1 VTRPLV
7 VALACALTATSSAW
21 SAGAPEPEKK
31 TTPPKGATASKAPAP
46 ASKAKDKAKD
56 DAGETKS
63 PLSADGLAGL
73 ELRGIGPALTSGRI
87 GDIAVDPQDKKR
99 WFIAVASGGV
109 WKTTNAGTTFTPVF
123 DGEGSFSIGCVTIDP
138 KNPHVV
144 WVGTGENN
152 SQRSVAYGDGVYKS
166 EDGGKSWQ
174 NMGLRTS
181 EHIAKILIDPRDSN
195 VVYVAAQGPL
205 WNAGGERGLYKTTD
219 GGKTWKAVLTI
230 GEHTGVTDVVMDPRD
245 PDVLYA
251 AAYQRRRAVWTLING
266 GPEGGLHKSTD
277 GGATWRKLSSGLPK
291 EDIGR
296 IGLAIPVTEP
306 DWVYAVVEAANK
318 TGGFF
323 RSTDR
328 GMTWEKRSSYVPGGP
343 QYYNEIFADP
353 KDPLRVYSIDVFMQ
367 VTDDGGKTF
376 RRLGESSKH
385 VDNHVIWIDPD
396 DTNHYLVGCDGGIYE
411 SWDRAQTWDYKANL
425 SVTQFYRVA
434 IDNARPFYN
443 VYGGTQDN
451 FSLGGPART
460 RSSNGIANQDWV
472 ITWGGDGF
480 ESQIDPTDPNIVY
493 AQAQHGALGRVD
505 RRSGEG
511 TGIQPQAAP
520 GDEPL
525 RWNWDSPLI
534 ISPHA
539 PTRLYFA
546 AQRVFRSDDRG
557 QSWKPI
563 SADLSRRIDRN
574 KLPLMGRVWGIDAVA
589 KNASTSLY
597 GNIVGLSESPKVEGL
612 LYASTDD
619 GLVQVSEDGGTTW
632 RKTESFPGVPANTP
646 VVRVEASQHDA
657 DGVFAVFDNHRAGD
671 FKPYL
676 MKSRDRGRT
685 WTSIAGDLPA
695 RGTVYSMAEDH
706 VRPELLFAGTEFGLF
721 VTLDGGTRW
730 IQLKGGLPT
739 IQVRDLAIQKREDD
753 LVLATF
759 GRGFYVFDD
768 YSPLRGLTAA
778 TLEQAATLFPVKPA
792 AMYVQETPLGLP
804 GKGFLGDAFF
814 TAPNPPFGAIFTYH
828 LKDELKTRKTRRQE
842 AEKEAIKK
850 AQPVGYPTPEELR
863 AEAAEEAPTVL
874 LTVTDAAGR
883 VVRRL
888 EGPVTAGFHRIAW
901 DLRLPPATPV
911 SLEERAPELFSP
923 APTGALAAPGRYSV
937 ALSQRVDGQ
946 VTALSNAQ
954 SFEAVPLGLA
964 SLPAAQRDEVA
975 LFQGKVARLQ
985 RAVLGAQEAAG
996 EADTRLRHVKKAIDA
1011 TPAAAATLGVEVRAL
1026 EARLRELRR
1035 MLEGDK
1041 VMAARNEAVPP
1052 SIGDRVDAIVS
1063 DQWASSSAPTQT
1075 SRDAYRWAAQA
1086 LVPVLDGLRKLVEQ
1100 DLGALER
1107 QLEAAGAPWTPGRLP
1122 SFTPE
1127 P

>member
-1 VTRPLV
+1 MTRPLV
-7 VALACALTATSSAW
+7 VALACALAATPSAW
-21 SAGAPEPEKK
+21 SASAPAVTKPASAQASKPDSK
-31 TTPPKGATASKAPAP
+31 PKGPA
-46 ASKAKDKAKD
+46 KENKD
-56 DAGETKS
+56 EPKS

-73 ELRGIGPALTSGRI
+73 ELRGLGPALTSGRI
-87 GDIAVDPQDKKR
+87 ADIAVDPLDKKR
-99 WFIAVASGGV
+99 WFVAVASGGV
-109 WKTTNAGTTFTPVF
+109 WRTTNAGTTFTPVF
-123 DGEGSFSIGCVTIDP
+123 DGEGSFSIGCVAIDP

-152 SQRSVAYGDGVYKS
+152 SQRSVAYGDGIYKS
-166 EDGGKSWQ
+166 EDDGKSWQ
-174 NMGLRTS
+174 NLGLKTS

-195 VVYVAAQGPL
+195 VVYAAAQGPL
-205 WNAGGERGLYKTTD
+205 WNAGGERGLFKTTD

-230 GEHTGVTDVVMDPRD
+230 SEHTGVTDVVMDPRD

-277 GGATWRKLSSGLPK
+277 GGATWRKLATGLPK
-291 EDIGR
+291 EDMGR
-296 IGLAIPVTEP
+296 IGLAIPATQP

-328 GMTWEKRSSYVPGGP
+328 GMTWEKRGPYVPAGP

-367 VTDDGGKTF
+367 VTDDGGKSF
-376 RRLGESSKH
+376 HRLGESSKH
-385 VDNHVIWIDPD
+385 VDNHVIWVDPE
-396 DTNHYLVGCDGGIYE
+396 DTNHYLVGCDGGLYE
-411 SWDRAQTWDYKANL
+411 SFDRAQTWNYKANL

-434 IDNARPFYN
+434 VDNARPFYN

-460 RSSNGIANQDWV
+460 RSSNGITNQDWV

-480 ESQIDPTDPNIVY
+480 ESQIDPIDPNIVY

-520 GDEPL
+520 GEEPL

-534 ISPHA
+534 VSPHA

-546 AQRVFRSDDRG
+546 AQRVFRTDDRG

-563 SADLSRRIDRN
+563 SGDLSRRIDRN

-597 GNIVGLSESPKVEGL
+597 GNIVGLSESPQVEGL

-632 RKTESFPGVPANTP
+632 RKTESFPGVPATTP
-646 VVRVEASQHDA
+646 VTRVEASQHEA
-657 DGVFAVFDNHRAGD
+657 DSVYAVFDNHRAGD

-685 WTSIAGDLPA
+685 WSSIAGDLPA
-695 RGTVYSMAEDH
+695 RGTVYCVVEDH
-706 VRPELLFAGTEFGLF
+706 VRSELLFAGTEFGLY

-739 IQVRDLAIQKREDD
+739 IQVRDLAIQKREND
-753 LVLATF
+753 LVVATF
-759 GRGFYVFDD
+759 GRGFYVLDD
-768 YSPLRGLTAA
+768 YSPLRGLTSA
-778 TLEQAATLFPVKPA
+778 TLEQAATLFAVKPA
-792 AMYVQETPLGLP
+792 LMYVQDTPLGVR
-804 GKGFLGDAFF
+804 GKGFLGDSLF
-814 TAPNPPFGAIFTYH
+814 TAPNPAFGAVFTYH
-828 LKDELKTRKTRRQE
+828 LKEELKPRKKRRQD
-842 AEKEAIKK
+842 AEKEALKK
-850 AQPVGYPTPEELR
+850 NQPVGYPTPDELR
-863 AEAAEEAPTVL
+863 AEAAEEAPTVI
-874 LTVTDAAGR
+874 LTVTNAGGQ

-888 EGPVTAGFHRIAW
+888 EGPVTAGFHRVAW
-901 DLRLPPATPV
+901 DLRLPQPQPV
-911 SLEERAPELFSP
+911 SLTEQEPDLFSP
-923 APTGALAAPGRYSV
+923 PPTGALAAPGTYTV
-937 ALSQRVDGQ
+937 TLSQRVDGQ
-946 VTALSNAQ
+946 VSALSSPQ

-964 SLPAAQRDEVA
+964 TLPAAQRDEVA
-975 LFQGKVARLQ
+975 RFQGKVARLQ
-985 RAVLGAQEAAG
+985 RAVLGAQEPALFARGLQAAG
-996 EADTRLRHVKKAIDA
+996 YATDPLYAAKLERIIGSTTLR
-1011 TPAAAATLGVEVRAL
+1011 
-1026 EARLRELRR
+1026 
-1035 MLEGDK
+1035 
-1041 VMAARNEAVPP
+1041 
-1052 SIGDRVDAIVS
+1052 
-1063 DQWASSSAPTQT
+1063 
-1075 SRDAYRWAAQA
+1075 QA
-1086 LVPVLDGLRKLVEQ
+1086 L
-1100 DLGALER
+1100 
-1107 QLEAAGAPWTPGRLP
+1107 T
-1122 SFTPE
+1122 S
-1127 P
+1127 